1 MEVSCQELFEA
12 AQEYQVRELSFWVC
26 ANMVANALGRCEFRT
41 FRNHQEIQERLKH
54 VKRPN
59 HPAPGVLASYRQC
72 VSGSDQGALWLYG
85 KGE

>member
-41 FRNHQEIQERLKH
+41 FRNHQEIQEREYYLWN
-54 VKRPN
+54 VSPN
-59 HPAPGVLASYRQC
+59 VNQNSAACSSTSWWPSCTRTTRR
-72 VSGSDQGALWLYG
+72 
-85 KGE
+85 